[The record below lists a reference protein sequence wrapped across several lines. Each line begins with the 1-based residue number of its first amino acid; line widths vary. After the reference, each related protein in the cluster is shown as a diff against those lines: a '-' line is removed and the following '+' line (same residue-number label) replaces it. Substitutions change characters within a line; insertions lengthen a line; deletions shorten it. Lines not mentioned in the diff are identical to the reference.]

1 MGKRNYS
8 VMAEQYWDRVEQLG
22 DTSKEELTIASMDVA
37 KMVTGK
43 EHKNLM
49 RDIRSYVAELA
60 ELKIEPGDFFKESTY
75 KDANNQTRP
84 CYNVTKKGCEFIAHK
99 LTGVKGTEFTAKYIN
114 RFHDMEDAIRQGIP
128 NNLSPQLQLLI
139 NMEMKQKEHDQKL
152 EELDNKVDSIKEVV
166 ALRPNAWRKESSTI
180 INKIA
185 QKLGGYEHI
194 KLIREE
200 LYRIL
205 EERMHV
211 ALGVRLAN
219 KKKTNALN
227 GMCKSKL
234 DKLNQLDVIADDPKL
249 IEGYI
254 AIIKE
259 MAIKYGISVGEVA

>member
-1 MGKRNYS
+1 MNGVVKIQNQEVAVKEYDGQRVVTLKDIDLVHERPEGTARRNFNANKKHLLEGNDYFVRNS
-8 VMAEQYWDRVEQLG
+8 SEAQNEFGITAPNGLVLMTEQGY
-22 DTSKEELTIASMDVA
+22 
-37 KMVTGK
+37 
-43 EHKNLM
+43 LM
-49 RDIRSYVAELA
+49 LVKSFTDELA
-60 ELKIEPGDFFKESTY
+60 WKVQRQL
-75 KDANNQTRP
+75 
-84 CYNVTKKGCEFIAHK
+84 
-99 LTGVKGTEFTAKYIN
+99 VKSYFAVQQIVSGE
-114 RFHDMEDAIRQGIP
+114 
-128 NNLSPQLQLLI
+128 LSPQLQLLI

-166 ALRPNAWRKESSTI
+166 ALRPNAWRKESSSI

-200 LYRIL
+200 SYRTL

-211 ALGVRLAN
+211 ALNIRLAN

-259 MAIKYGISVGEVA
+259 MAIKYGISAGEVA

>member
-1 MGKRNYS
+1 MLVKSFTDDLAWKVQR
-8 VMAEQYWDRVEQLG
+8 QLV
-22 DTSKEELTIASMDVA
+22 K
-37 KMVTGK
+37 
-43 EHKNLM
+43 
-49 RDIRSYVAELA
+49 SYFAVQQIVSGE
-60 ELKIEPGDFFKESTY
+60 
-75 KDANNQTRP
+75 
-84 CYNVTKKGCEFIAHK
+84 
-99 LTGVKGTEFTAKYIN
+99 
-114 RFHDMEDAIRQGIP
+114 
-128 NNLSPQLQLLI
+128 LSPQLQLLI

-200 LYRIL
+200 SYRIL

>member
-1 MGKRNYS
+1 
-8 VMAEQYWDRVEQLG
+8 
-22 DTSKEELTIASMDVA
+22 
-37 KMVTGK
+37 
-43 EHKNLM
+43 
-49 RDIRSYVAELA
+49 
-60 ELKIEPGDFFKESTY
+60 
-75 KDANNQTRP
+75 
-84 CYNVTKKGCEFIAHK
+84 
-99 LTGVKGTEFTAKYIN
+99 
-114 RFHDMEDAIRQGIP
+114 
-128 NNLSPQLQLLI
+128 
-139 NMEMKQKEHDQKL
+139 MEMKQKEHDQKL

-200 LYRIL
+200 SYRIL

>member
-1 MGKRNYS
+1 MNQIEQTIS
-8 VMAEQYWDRVEQLG
+8 NIEVAE
-22 DTSKEELTIASMDVA
+22 
-37 KMVTGK
+37 MVGK
-43 EHKNLM
+43 EHKELL
-49 RDIRSYVAELA
+49 RDIRRYCEQLGES
-60 ELKIEPGDFFKESTY
+60 KIALTDFFTESVYRTTQN
-75 KDANNQTRP
+75 KTMP

-99 LTGVKGTEFTAKYIN
+99 LTGVKGAEFTAKYIN
-114 RFHDMEDAIRQGIP
+114 RFHDMEDTIRQGIP

-200 LYRIL
+200 SYRIL